1 MAPVQAHERCAVEA
15 IMTTARPSIVV
26 TARGGMPA
34 ASSCGGRASSW
45 TRLRSRSVVIPPWV
59 TTATGPGVPGRP
71 TWKACSRAPACR
83 DDSPSGGGSRGR

>member
-1 MAPVQAHERCAVEA
+1 MAPVQAHERCVVEA

-26 TARGGMPA
+26 TAQGGMPT

-45 TRLRSRSVVIPPWV
+45 RRLRSRSVVIPPWV

-71 TWKACSRAPACR
+71 TRKACSRAPACR
-83 DDSPSGGGSRGR
+83 DDSPSGVRSRGR